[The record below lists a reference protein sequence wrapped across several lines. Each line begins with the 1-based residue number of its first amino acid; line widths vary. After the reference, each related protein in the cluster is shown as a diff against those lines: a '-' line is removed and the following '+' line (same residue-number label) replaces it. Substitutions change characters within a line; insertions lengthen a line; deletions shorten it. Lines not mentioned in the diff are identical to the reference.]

1 MLNNKGQTLVLF
13 VVILPVLL
21 LLLVLVI
28 DIGRVITLKLELN
41 NISEIVLDYGLDKLE
56 EENLRDDL
64 INLVKLNKKDIN
76 NVNIEIIENKIYLR
90 MSHNSDSLFKKMV
103 NVSSFKVKT
112 SYVGYLL
119 DNKKRIERL
128 GD

>member
-1 MLNNKGQTLVLF
+1 MINNKGQTLALF

-28 DIGRVITLKLELN
+28 DVGKMIVLKLELN
-41 NISEIVLDYGLDKLE
+41 NISEIVLDYGLDKLGE
-56 EENLRDDL
+56 DTINEDL
-64 INLVKLNKKDIN
+64 VHLVKLNSKDV
-76 NVNIEIIENKIYLR
+76 NVNIDINDDKIYVRL
-90 MSHNSDSLFKKMV
+90 SSNIDGLFKELI
-103 NVSSFKVKT
+103 NIES
-112 SYVGYLL
+112 SYVGYML